1 MGPRRNRAAARSQG
15 RALALQ
21 TLYSFELNHYQ
32 DDGFLVPAE
41 TAEPGAASPVDAEAA
56 ADVAIFAGELFRG
69 FCAERAAIDA
79 AVDTRLEN
87 WSIARLAVIDR
98 ALLRLGAYELLN
110 CPDTPPKVV
119 INEYIELAK
128 IFGSEAKTTKLV
140 NGVLDRLAREHRPAE
155 VAPRPTAG

>member
-1 MGPRRNRAAARSQG
+1 MGPRRNRAVARSQG

-32 DDGFLVPAE
+32 DDGLLVPAE
-41 TAEPGAASPVDAEAA
+41 SDEPAADEDAA
-56 ADVAIFAGELFRG
+56 AFAGELFRG
-69 FCAERAAIDA
+69 FCAARAAIDA
-79 AVDTRLEN
+79 EIDTRLDN

-128 IFGSEAKTTKLV
+128 TFGSEAKTTKLV